1 MRRVDH
7 GSFRTRRRRNV
18 IYGGAPG
25 WAAFASMEQYMSR
38 YKDHRE
44 PRHRS
49 YDDFPSGESGP
60 PMSFSQDMGSA
71 LGPVTQATVK
81 WFNAD
86 KGFGFVQA
94 SDGSEAFLHIRQL
107 EATGH
112 NSVPEGATM
121 TVRIGRGQK
130 GPQVTEVVTVDVS
143 TATPGRAPPARGPRP
158 REPLGPTEERHGT
171 VKWYNPEKGFGFIAP
186 DGGGK
191 DVFVHASALERSG
204 MTNLTEGQRLVVQVV
219 QGHKGFEAQSV
230 APLD

>member
-1 MRRVDH
+1 
-7 GSFRTRRRRNV
+7 
-18 IYGGAPG
+18 
-25 WAAFASMEQYMSR
+25 MEQYMSR

-44 PRHRS
+44 SRHRS
-49 YDDFPSGESGP
+49 YDDFPRDRGEGGP
-60 PMSFSQDMGSA
+60 PMSFPSDMGSA
-71 LGPVTQATVK
+71 PGPLTQATVK

-107 EATGH
+107 EATGN
-112 NSVPEGATM
+112 NSVPEGATLM
-121 TVRIGRGQK
+121 VRIGRGQK
-130 GPQVTEVVTVDVS
+130 GPQVTEVVSVDTS
-143 TATPGRAPPARGPRP
+143 TATPGRPSGGGMSRGPRGP
-158 REPLGPTEERHGT
+158 REPLGPAEERHGT

-191 DVFVHASALERSG
+191 DVFIHASALERSG
-204 MTNLTEGQRLVVQVV
+204 MTNLMEGQRLVIQVV